1 VAPANKVKAKVIIAS
16 LRFASRPGRR
26 SQPRC
31 ADQGRRKSPVLAGFT
46 LIELL
51 VVIAI
56 IAILAAMLLPALA
69 KAKAQAQGTQCMSNE
84 KQLTTGWIMYTGDNK
99 NRLAPNGDEANQPT
113 SPTDPTAL
121 PGGINS
127 QWCPGRQDPN
137 VSPLDLSPSTTTGRN
152 LGVQFI
158 QLGLIYPD
166 VNNPAVYKCPADHSS
181 FIYFGSTYPHVRSMS
196 MNTWLS
202 PITPWGPG
210 VACFYKEGDLAK
222 MGASQTWVFIDE
234 NPLSINDGSFICD
247 PSPGQNLVWH
257 DCPASYHNGAGGIS
271 FADGHAQIHK
281 WTDPTVLT
289 EWSLV
294 MANQPGN
301 PDYKTLAPKQNPIID
316 LYWLQTNSTYVITP

>member
-1 VAPANKVKAKVIIAS
+1 LAPANKVKAKVIIAS

-31 ADQGRRKSPVLAGFT
+31 ADQGRRKTPDLNGFT

-51 VVIAI
+51 VVIAV

-69 KAKAQAQGTQCMSNE
+69 KAKQQAQGTQCMSNE
-84 KQLTTGWIMYTGDNK
+84 KQLTTGWIMYTCDNK
-99 NRLAPNGDEANQPT
+99 NRLAPNGDEANQP
-113 SPTDPTAL
+113 SSVTDSSAL
-121 PGGINS
+121 PGGTNS

-137 VSPLDLSPSTTTGRN
+137 VSPVQLSPSTAEKN

-166 VNNPAVYKCPADHSS
+166 VNNPAVYKCPADHNG
-181 FIYFGSTYPHVRSMS
+181 FNFFGSFYPHVRSMS

-202 PITPWGPG
+202 PITPWGSG
-210 VACFYKEGDLAK
+210 VACFYKDSDLAK

-234 NPLSINDGSFICD
+234 NPQSINDGSFICD

-271 FADGHAQIHK
+271 FADGHVQIHK
-281 WTDPTVLT
+281 WTDPTVLV
-289 EWSLV
+289 EWSEKIP
-294 MANQPGN
+294 PGN
-301 PDYKTLAPKQNPIID
+301 PDYTTLAPSQTPAID
-316 LYWLQTNSTYVITP
+316 LNWLQTNSTYVTSQ